1 MKCKNCGSKRNVNK
15 IDGVQICMICNAEKT
30 IRSADDKLI
39 DMLAELM
46 DREEERR
53 KNDSLALER
62 AEDLYR
68 YALEEDSTFALAYAG
83 LARVYWGKHY
93 WETYFSDDFLDSVF
107 ILTEIV
113 HY

>member
-68 YALEEDSTFALAYAG
+68 YALEEDSTFALA
-83 LARVYWGKHY
+83 VQNV
-93 WETYFSDDFLDSVF
+93 ETLELERIFESHLKKSGTANIKIEVSDN
-107 ILTEIV
+107 
-113 HY
+113 